1 MSDQDYVEL
10 DGEQD
15 EEEHGLSRR
24 DLLLGGGMLMAG
36 AGLMGAPAAAAATH
50 RASAT
55 WNYAVITHGAGDL
68 FYRHIRVDAMRR
80 EVPGLGREPHSNIA
94 ADLPDPHGA
103 LGKPQRRKPE
113 PQVQPLI
120 DRAPGPLQCHILAAA
135 EQIQRADR

>member
-1 MSDQDYVEL
+1 ETTQQKGERKMSDQDYVEL

-68 FYRHIRVDAMRR
+68 FWAVCHNGVNAAAKALGVKATYSESSNDPQKQAQMIDTAVVRNPTGNAIRVPDTSAMTDA
-80 EVPGLGREPHSNIA
+80 L
-94 ADLPDPHGA
+94 
-103 LGKPQRRKPE
+103 
-113 PQVQPLI
+113 
-120 DRAPGPLQCHILAAA
+120 
-135 EQIQRADR
+135 